1 MKERR
6 ETHELIEAKN
16 HDLQLELE
24 EVKAEAESATIAATY
39 LSDIVDEL
47 RDIKKDD
54 IEKKKLQLQMAVKEQ
69 SWISFVHMMLENIR
83 TNTSMLSTIF
93 DSKVVSK
100 MDHLSALAAACRSAE
115 DESDFPKGRSRHA
128 NLHEEPSQEDLLRMT
143 VNKPKTSNHVFF
155 SRPGR
160 RAPG

>member
-69 SWISFVHMMLENIR
+69 SWISFVHMMLETIR
-83 TNTSMLSTIF
+83 TNQHIH
-93 DSKVVSK
+93 VV
-100 MDHLSALAAACRSAE
+100 H
-115 DESDFPKGRSRHA
+115 
-128 NLHEEPSQEDLLRMT
+128 DL
-143 VNKPKTSNHVFF
+143 
-155 SRPGR
+155 
-160 RAPG
+160 